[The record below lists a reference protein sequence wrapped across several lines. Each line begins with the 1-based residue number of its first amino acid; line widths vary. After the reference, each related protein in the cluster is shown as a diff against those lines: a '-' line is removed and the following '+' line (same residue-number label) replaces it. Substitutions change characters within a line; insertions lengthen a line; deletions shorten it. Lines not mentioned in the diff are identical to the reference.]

1 MFHQIKQVFHSPKF
15 VVGFVIFVIMLVF
28 AIFYP
33 MVSSFGPMEMVGT
46 GFYAPGTYVS
56 VVDTAQSG
64 DSLIFNVDTASS
76 AYDSALPQETR
87 ESMKKWLVNQA
98 GVAEGDIDLNDAEA
112 LVALWQEK
120 YDPELSQ
127 GLITA
132 DKRAYQRL
140 DEQLKTLG
148 SGDGGIILAVEDE
161 EGNLQ
166 VSKEVAANQ
175 FVNVSDISNTV
186 TVPMGT
192 DNFGADMATKLA
204 SSIGVSLQ
212 IGLLAGII
220 ATIIGLFFGLLSGYL
235 GGWVDDFL
243 VFITNLFTVIPS
255 FVILILIA
263 NSVGQAA
270 RGPMMVAMIIGCTSW
285 PWTARSVRSQVLSL
299 RNRDHVNLS
308 KLSGHSMPR
317 IIVQDILPYVASYVV
332 MAMILQIS
340 SGILSEAQL
349 SMLGLGPSTATT
361 TTLGIMMNWAQQF
374 AAIQS
379 DSWWAF
385 IPVVIS
391 ITLITFSL
399 NLMNTGLDQVFNP
412 QLRDELR
419 RGERD
424 YG

>member
-56 VVDTAQSG
+56 VVDTAQG
-64 DSLIFNVDTASS
+64 GGSLIFNVDTASS

-308 KLSGHSMPR
+308 KLSGHSLPR
-317 IIVQDILPYVASYVV
+317 IVLVDILPYLASYVV

-349 SMLGLGPSTATT
+349 SMLGLGPSTADA
-361 TTLGIMMNWAQQF
+361 TTLGLMMNWAQKF
-374 AAIQS
+374 GALTS
-379 DSWWAF
+379 NCWWAF
-385 IPVVIS
+385 IPVIIS
-391 ITLITFSL
+391 VALITFSL

-412 QLRDELR
+412 QLRDS
-419 RGERD
+419 
-424 YG
+424 

>member
-64 DSLIFNVDTASS
+64 DSLTFNVDTASS

-308 KLSGHSMPR
+308 KLSGHSLPR
-317 IIVQDILPYVASYVV
+317 IVLVDILPYLASYVV

-349 SMLGLGPSTATT
+349 SMLGLGPSTADA
-361 TTLGIMMNWAQQF
+361 TTLGLMMNWAQKF
-374 AAIQS
+374 GALTS
-379 DSWWAF
+379 NCGWAF
-385 IPVVIS
+385 IPVIIS
-391 ITLITFSL
+391 VALITFSL

-412 QLRDELR
+412 QRRDS
-419 RGERD
+419 
-424 YG
+424 

>member
-1 MFHQIKQVFHSPKF
+1 
-15 VVGFVIFVIMLVF
+15 MLVF

-64 DSLIFNVDTASS
+64 DSLTFNVDTASS

-308 KLSGHSMPR
+308 KLSGHSLPR
-317 IIVQDILPYVASYVV
+317 IVLVDILPYLASYVV

-349 SMLGLGPSTATT
+349 SMLGLGPSTADA
-361 TTLGIMMNWAQQF
+361 TTLGLMMSWAQKF
-374 AAIQS
+374 GALTS
-379 DSWWAF
+379 NCWWAF
-385 IPVVIS
+385 IPVIIS
-391 ITLITFSL
+391 VALITFSL

-412 QLRDELR
+412 QLRDS
-419 RGERD
+419 
-424 YG
+424 

>member
-15 VVGFVIFVIMLVF
+15 VVGFVIFVLMLVI

-33 MVSSFGPMEMVGT
+33 LISAFGPMEMIGT
-46 GFYAPGTYVS
+46 GFYPPGTYVS
-56 VVDTAQSG
+56 VTDTVQSN
-64 DSLIFNVDTASS
+64 DSLTFNVDTSS
-76 AYDSALPQETR
+76 SLYDSALPMETR

-98 GVAEGDIDLNDAEA
+98 EISEGDIDLQDAES
-112 LVALWQEK
+112 LVTLWNEN

-127 GLITA
+127 GMITA

-140 DEQLKTLG
+140 DDEIQALK
-148 SGDGGIILAVEDE
+148 SGGGVVIVAEEDE
-161 EGNLQ
+161 EGNLE
-166 VSKEVAANQ
+166 VSKEIKPDQ
-175 FVNVSDISNTV
+175 FVNIGEISNTV
-186 TVPMGT
+186 TVPLGT

-212 IGLLAGII
+212 IGFLAGII
-220 ATIIGLFFGLLSGYL
+220 ATVIGLFFGLMSGYL
-235 GGWVDDFL
+235 GGWIDDFL

-270 RGPMMVAMIIGCTSW
+270 RGPLMVALIIGCTSW

-308 KLSGHSMPR
+308 KLSGHSLPR
-317 IIVQDILPYVASYVV
+317 IVLVDILPYLASYVV

-349 SMLGLGPSTATT
+349 SMLGLGPSTADA
-361 TTLGIMMNWAQQF
+361 TTLGLMMNWAQKF
-374 AAIQS
+374 GALTS
-379 DSWWAF
+379 NCWWAF
-385 IPVVIS
+385 IPVIIS
-391 ITLITFSL
+391 VALITFSL

-412 QLRDELR
+412 QLRDS
-419 RGERD
+419 
-424 YG
+424 